1 MGNTKRAHQP
11 DGFIQLPGNNILVA
25 LTPVGTRVSQP
36 CSRICPRPTAPAHT
50 CPPTAPA
57 LPCSARDPGHP
68 ATPFAQQVERGPGH
82 ARAPCLQRICLGILF
97 GPRTQSVRH
106 SGPSSPR
113 DVKHFT
119 GIFVQVRGHPVG
131 AWASSLVKGYQPGL
145 ILALRERGAVSGAI
159 FRHPSWGWGCSW
171 HPGG

>member
-1 MGNTKRAHQP
+1 MHE
-11 DGFIQLPGNNILVA
+11 L
-25 LTPVGTRVSQP
+25 
-36 CSRICPRPTAPAHT
+36 CSWHIY
-50 CPPTAPA
+50 
-57 LPCSARDPGHP
+57 S
-68 ATPFAQQVERGPGH
+68 
-82 ARAPCLQRICLGILF
+82 LGIRF
-97 GPRTQSVRH
+97 GPRTQSIRH

-119 GIFVQVRGHPVG
+119 GIFVQVGGHPVR
-131 AWASSLVKGYQPGL
+131 AWASSLVKGYQAGL